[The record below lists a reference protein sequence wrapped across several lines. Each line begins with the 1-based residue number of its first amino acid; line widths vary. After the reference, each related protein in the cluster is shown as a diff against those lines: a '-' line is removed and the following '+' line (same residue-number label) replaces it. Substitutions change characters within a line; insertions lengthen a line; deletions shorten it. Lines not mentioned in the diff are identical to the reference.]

1 MVIPGWVDFLPSSSC
16 TNIPQVTAC
25 RPTAGTGGADGL
37 QALPTHRGHSITIAI
52 HDGLCEDGA
61 SQTCLM
67 PPPVLR
73 LHSQGPTVAV
83 IAYLLPLRIVVV
95 LLTV

>member
-1 MVIPGWVDFLPSSSC
+1 M
-16 TNIPQVTAC
+16 
-25 RPTAGTGGADGL
+25 GTGDADGL
-37 QALPTHRGHSITIAI
+37 QALPTHRGHSITVAI
-52 HDGLCEDGA
+52 QVGLCEDGA

-67 PPPVLR
+67 PPSVLC

-83 IAYLLPLRIVVV
+83 RAYLLPLRIAVV

>member
-25 RPTAGTGGADGL
+25 RPTAGTGGTDGP

-52 HDGLCEDGA
+52 QVGLCEDGA

-67 PPPVLR
+67 PPPVLH

-83 IAYLLPLRIVVV
+83 RAYLLPLRIVVV